1 VCYSPRTIV
10 AGPRGGSAHRRRP
23 SQEDI
28 MTGFVRR
35 GAAVAALA
43 FLVIAGPVD
52 AHAKT
57 EIRWWHALQAVLGE
71 RVNEIA
77 AKFNASQSEYEVK
90 AVFKGSYPETLNAA
104 IAAYRAKQ
112 APHVVQVYEVG
123 TQTMLSSGAVY
134 PVFQL
139 MKDHGIAV
147 DWNDIIPPVKTYY
160 STGGTLSSMAFNSS
174 TPILYYNKDLF
185 KKAGL
190 PDKPPATWDEVEAM
204 AKRIVGAGSKCGFS
218 AAWPSWTLVE
228 NMHAYHDQ
236 PFADHAN
243 GFDGLATTLK
253 INGPFGVKMLETLA
267 RGAREG
273 WFTYNGRLNKAEA
286 NFGAG
291 ECGIFLT
298 SSAAIGNF
306 ARVAEGKFAWGTG
319 FLPRLAGFPQG
330 NSIIGGATLWVMKG
344 ARPEEYRGVA
354 QFFKYLA
361 STENQAWWATV
372 TGYLP
377 LTNAAVKAMEGSGVY
392 AKNPNLRTSVNQM
405 NAGKTTAN
413 SQGLRLGNYTSIR
426 DAIEEQMEN
435 IFSGKKTA
443 KQGLDDAVAKSND
456 VLKEFAALYK

>member
-1 VCYSPRTIV
+1 MKVFAFRPRSIV
-10 AGPRGGSAHRRRP
+10 ALA
-23 SQEDI
+23 
-28 MTGFVRR
+28 FAA
-35 GAAVAALA
+35 AAVAFPGAAL
-43 FLVIAGPVD
+43 
-52 AHAKT
+52 AKT
-57 EIRWWHALQAVLGE
+57 EVYWWHALQATLGE

-77 AKFNASQSEYEVK
+77 GKFNASQSEYEVK
-90 AVFKGSYPETLNAA
+90 AIFKGSYPETLNAA

-123 TQTMLSSGAVY
+123 TQTMLSSGAIY

-139 MKDHGIAV
+139 MKDHSVAI
-147 DWNDIIPPVKTYY
+147 DWNDLIGPVKTYY
-160 STGGTLSSMAFNSS
+160 SSGGNLYSMAFNSS
-174 TPILYYNKDLF
+174 TPILYFNKDLF

-204 AKRIVGAGSKCGFS
+204 AKKLVASGAKCGYS
-218 AAWPSWTLVE
+218 TAWPSWVVME

-253 INGPFGVKMLETLA
+253 INGPFGVKMLELLQ
-267 RGAREG
+267 RGAKEG

-286 NFGAG
+286 NMGGG
-291 ECGIFLT
+291 ECGIFTT
-298 SSAAIGNF
+298 SSAYIGNITKT
-306 ARVAEGKFAWGTG
+306 AEGKFGWGTAP
-319 FLPRLAGFPQG
+319 LPRMAGFPQG

-344 ARPEEYRGVA
+344 AKPEEYKGVA

-361 STENQAWWATV
+361 STENQAWWAGI

-377 LTNAAVKAMEGSGVY
+377 LTQAAVKSMEASGVY
-392 AKNPNLRTSVNQM
+392 AKSPHLKTAVSQM
-405 NAGKTTAN
+405 NAGKTTPN
-413 SQGLRLGNYTSIR
+413 SQGLRLGNYGSIR

-435 IFSGKKTA
+435 VFAGKKTA

-456 VLKEFAALYK
+456 ILKEFAALYK

>member
-1 VCYSPRTIV
+1 MTSIKRWSAVV
-10 AGPRGGSAHRRRP
+10 A
-23 SQEDI
+23 
-28 MTGFVRR
+28 VL
-35 GAAVAALA
+35 VACVVSLPA
-43 FLVIAGPVD
+43 PVL
-52 AHAKT
+52 AKT
-57 EIRWWHALQAVLGE
+57 EIQWWHALQLVLGE

-77 AKFNASQSEYEVK
+77 AKFNASQNEYEVK
-90 AVFKGSYPETLNAA
+90 AIFKGSYPETLNAA

-112 APHVVQVYEVG
+112 APHIVQVYEVG

-139 MKDHGIAV
+139 MKDHKLVI

-160 STGGTLSSMAFNSS
+160 STGGNLYSMAFNSS

-190 PDKPPATWDEVEAM
+190 PDKAPATWDEVEAM
-204 AKRIVGAGSKCGFS
+204 AKKIVAAGGKCGAS

-228 NMHAYHDQ
+228 NMHTWHDQ
-236 PFADHAN
+236 PFADHNN

-253 INGPFGVKMLETLA
+253 INGNLGVKSMEMLA
-267 RGAREG
+267 RGVKEG

-286 NFGAG
+286 NMGAG
-291 ECGIFLT
+291 ECGIFLS
-298 SSAAIGNF
+298 SSAFMGNL
-306 ARVAEGKFAWGTG
+306 ARQAEGKFTWGTG
-319 FLPRLAGFPQG
+319 FLPRVAGFPQG

-344 ARPEEYRGVA
+344 AKPEEYRGVA

-361 STENQAWWATV
+361 STENQAWWAGV

-377 LTNAAVKAMEGSGVY
+377 LTNAAVKAMESSGIY
-392 AKNPNLRTSVNQM
+392 EKNPNLKTAVNQM
-405 NAGKTTAN
+405 NSGKTTPN
-413 SQGLRLGNYTSIR
+413 SQGIRLGNYSSIR

-443 KQGLDDAVAKSND
+443 KQGLDDAVAKASD
-456 VLKEFAALYK
+456 ILKEFAALYK